1 MHFHVFTDKI
11 WRLKFP
17 RPNLLLHQC
26 PYSKEKTNGPES
38 AIKIGK
44 TVLDIFIFGSK
55 KYFPPKKYQS
65 KNFKIIPPF
74 FGSNWLINKN
84 QWTLDKTSDKDKK
97 LTRELVSVIRNEK
110 CEFYFIFV
118 YTLIVRHLGVLGN
131 SLNWNVKTT
140 STELMSIVFM

>member
-1 MHFHVFTDKI
+1 MHFHVFTDKFGGSSFI
-11 WRLKFP
+11 
-17 RPNLLLHQC
+17 PNLLLHQC

-55 KYFPPKKYQS
+55 KYFPPKEYQS

-74 FGSNWLINKN
+74 SGPNWLINKN

-118 YTLIVRHLGVLGN
+118 YKYFN
-131 SLNWNVKTT
+131 SET
-140 STELMSIVFM
+140 SRSIRQQP

>member
-44 TVLDIFIFGSK
+44 NCFGYIFFWVQKSED
-55 KYFPPKKYQS
+55 FPPKEYQS

-74 FGSNWLINKN
+74 SGPNWLINKN

-118 YTLIVRHLGVLGN
+118 CKYFN
-131 SLNWNVKTT
+131 SET
-140 STELMSIVFM
+140 SRSIRQQP